1 MPSTQFQFSG
11 RDGLDLVGYRWDTA
25 GEPAGAVQLVH
36 GMGEH
41 MLRYEEFAHALAT
54 AGFVVYGHDQRG
66 HGATAKSPDQLG
78 DLGPDGWPALVAE
91 IGVLGALVRS
101 EQPGLPLGLVAHS
114 MGSFATQQYLL
125 TGSDTVDAVA
135 LTGTAAID
143 LLEPALD
150 LDAPLELAMFNAA
163 FQPQRTDFDWLSRD
177 EAIVDA
183 YVADPKCGFG
193 LDTDSVRAMFL
204 GARALAD
211 PDRVA
216 AIRAD
221 LPVYL
226 AVGDHDPVN
235 AGLALL
241 NPLADRLR
249 TAGVKDLTVRVYPGA
264 RHEVLNETNR
274 AEIVG
279 DLVTWLRDRLGTV

>member
-221 LPVYL
+221 LPIYL